1 MQPNKKFFLVVIPM
15 LRQGIYC
22 GLILAAAFLSLYPF
36 PLMAKVVEQVVVVID
51 GEPYTLSNFKEYA
64 RTKMSR
70 DFPTGDLNRIEK
82 EDQEVLEQFI
92 TEKLLA
98 EEVKLAGFKIGEED
112 IDRYIEQIKQ
122 RNHIGSEELAEA
134 LKREGTTIESYRA
147 SIRAELE
154 KNEIINR
161 QVRKRVNITSED
173 AERYYRLN
181 PKKFTS
187 QERVRLRHIL
197 FSLPA
202 GASPEHEKDVVK
214 KALEIR
220 SRANAGADFA
230 KLAQDYS
237 EGAGASEGGDIG
249 WISRGGLMKE
259 IEEIAFNKLS
269 IGEVSQPV
277 RTSLGLH
284 LIKLEAREAGRLLPF
299 SEVQEKIKDELYAK
313 ALDERFQKWLKS
325 DLRKRHRVDVKLP
338 GVVFRPEE
346 TKEATVDTLM
356 ASRYRK
362 SKSAP
367 GFLSYLNPLSYIVS
381 ETPIEG
387 ENAEGKLSGQNIVSI
402 FGVPLFKSDSVDD
415 VPEDALPSLEEIN
428 SPTLKSEKAEKT
440 EGSGGFFSSIWKK
453 LNPFSTS
460 P

>member
-1 MQPNKKFFLVVIPM
+1 M
-15 LRQGIYC
+15 LRQRICYS
-22 GLILAAAFLSLYPF
+22 LILVSALLLFHPF
-36 PLMAKVVEQVVVVID
+36 PLAAKVVEQVVVVID

-64 RTKMSR
+64 RTKMNR
-70 DFPTGDLNRIEK
+70 DFPTGDLNRIEN
-82 EDQEVLEQFI
+82 EDKEVLEQFI

-98 EEVKLAGFKIGEED
+98 EEVKLAGFKVSEED

-122 RNHIGSEELAEA
+122 RNRIGSEELAEA
-134 LKREGTTIESYRA
+134 LKREGTTMESYRA

-161 QVRKRVNITSED
+161 QVRKRVNIISED

-181 PKKFTS
+181 PKKYTS
-187 QERVRLRHIL
+187 QEKVQLRHIL

-202 GASPEHEKDVVK
+202 GASPEREKEVTR

-220 SRANAGADFA
+220 NRAIAGADFA

-249 WISRGGLMKE
+249 WISRGSLMKE

-269 IGEVSQPV
+269 VGEVSQPV

-284 LIKLEAREAGRLLPF
+284 LIKLEVREAGRLLPF

-325 DLRKRHRVDVKLP
+325 DLRKKHRVDVKLP

-356 ASRYRK
+356 ASRYRR
-362 SKSAP
+362 SKSES

-387 ENAEGKLSGQNIVSI
+387 ENAEGKLSGQNIVSV

-415 VPEDALPSLEEIN
+415 VLEDALPSLEEIN
-428 SPTLKSEKAEKT
+428 SPSPKSEKAEKT
-440 EGSGGFFSSIWKK
+440 EESRGFFSSIWKK

>member
-1 MQPNKKFFLVVIPM
+1 M
-15 LRQGIYC
+15 LRQRIRYS
-22 GLILAAAFLSLYPF
+22 LILVSALFLFHPF
-36 PLMAKVVEQVVVVID
+36 PLAAKVVEQVVVVID

-64 RTKMSR
+64 RTKMNR
-70 DFPTGDLNRIEK
+70 DFPTGDLNRIEN
-82 EDQEVLEQFI
+82 EDKEVLEQFI

-98 EEVKLAGFKIGEED
+98 EEVKLGDFKVSEED
-112 IDRYIEQIKQ
+112 IDRYVEQIKQ
-122 RNHIGSEELAEA
+122 RNRLGSEELAEA
-134 LKREGTTIESYRA
+134 LKRERTTMESYRA

-161 QVRKRVNITSED
+161 QVRKRVNIISED

-181 PKKFTS
+181 PKKYTS
-187 QERVRLRHIL
+187 QEKVRLRHIL

-202 GASPEHEKDVVK
+202 GASPEREKEVAR

-220 SRANAGADFA
+220 NRAIAGADFA

-249 WISRGGLMKE
+249 WISRGSLMKE

-269 IGEVSQPV
+269 VGEVSQPV

-284 LIKLEAREAGRLLPF
+284 LIKLEVREAGRLLPF

-313 ALDERFQKWLKS
+313 VLDERFQKWLKS

-356 ASRYRK
+356 ASRYRR
-362 SKSAP
+362 SKSES

-387 ENAEGKLSGQNIVSI
+387 ENTEGNLSGQKIVSV
-402 FGVPLFKSDSVDD
+402 FGLPLFKSDSVDD
-415 VPEDALPSLEEIN
+415 VPEDVLPSLEEMN
-428 SPTLKSEKAEKT
+428 SPSPKSEKT
-440 EGSGGFFSSIWKK
+440 EESGGFFSSIWKK